1 MAHLG
6 WLDLWA
12 GMAWPVCRWAGV
24 AWPGAD
30 IGKIRVDV
38 SLPLQTVLAFLVRS
52 GRQHRGD
59 LDILVGVAFSLS

>member
-12 GMAWPVCRWAGV
+12 GMAWPVCRWAG
-24 AWPGAD
+24 AD
-30 IGKIRVDV
+30 IGKIRADV
-38 SLPLQTVLAFLVRS
+38 SLPLHTVLVFLVRS

-59 LDILVGVAFSLS
+59 LDILVGMAFPLAD